1 MPQNASA
8 SESCPKTRLQFL
20 RIAISTMASVLVPVA
35 YVIIV
40 FGGLFVFSFFY
51 RRHTST
57 KKFEPYFP
65 SHPERNTYVTLLQET
80 DPPASDALLKSALV
94 RRAMADVHRVIRL
107 REDKPALQ
115 NLLQK
120 GSIGDDLWNSLLAAE
135 KELEAE
141 IMEVVAEAN
150 SFVDGWGQVIFP
162 TANEMI
168 SNEKMRA
175 IFEQTAEVKAELELK
190 YDTKAKNALAPS
202 PIGVASPSAAASPP
216 PASASSVHP
225 QTPSTS
231 KTTNGLMPPPS
242 AGAESVASSD
252 GEAVTSFTSPSTPR
266 TPSKSGKKGKK
277 RK

>member
-1 MPQNASA
+1 
-8 SESCPKTRLQFL
+8 
-20 RIAISTMASVLVPVA
+20 MASVLVPVA

-51 RRHTST
+51 RRHTSSLSRLFSELPDQVT
-57 KKFEPYFP
+57 NPDLCTRFLAKKFEPYFP

-150 SFVDGWGQVIFP
+150 SFVDGWGQVIFL

-175 IFEQTAEVKAELELK
+175 IFEQTAEVKAELG
-190 YDTKAKNALAPS
+190 TW
-202 PIGVASPSAAASPP
+202 
-216 PASASSVHP
+216 
-225 QTPSTS
+225 
-231 KTTNGLMPPPS
+231 KTH
-242 AGAESVASSD
+242 
-252 GEAVTSFTSPSTPR
+252 
-266 TPSKSGKKGKK
+266 
-277 RK
+277 